1 MQQFLDYLE
10 IEKNRSVLTRR
21 NYSLYLRRFLT
32 CTGLTDPA
40 QISKEAVR
48 KFRLWL
54 HRLKEGKEQLDTT
67 TQNYHLIALRSF
79 LSYCARMEIPS
90 LAAEHVELA
99 KIGDREVN
107 FLEEDDLERLLK
119 APSESGVSPL
129 VQARDKAILELLF
142 STGLRVS
149 ELVSLQKDD
158 VNLERDDFSVRGKGN
173 KTRVVFMSPSAKQ
186 AIKKYVMLRKDTQPH
201 LFVSHDKAQRK
212 RELQEAGQRVVGKSK
227 AHETGITARTVQ
239 RLVIKYGKVAGITKA
254 ISPHALRHTFATDL
268 LRAGADIR
276 AVQSMLGH
284 SSITTTKVY
293 THITD
298 AHLQK
303 VHKNFHGKQRKV

>member
-21 NYSLYLRRFLT
+21 NYSLYLRRFLI
-32 CTGLTDPA
+32 CTKIAEPSRIT
-40 QISKEAVR
+40 KESVR
-48 KFRLWL
+48 TFRLWL
-54 HRLKEGKEQLDTT
+54 HRLKEGKDKLDTT

-90 LAAEHVELA
+90 LPPEQVELS
-99 KIGDREVN
+99 KVGDREVN

-119 APSESGVSPL
+119 APHQTEGNPV

-149 ELVSLQKDD
+149 ELVALQKDD
-158 VNLERDDFSVRGKGN
+158 INLERDDFSVRGKGN
-173 KTRVVFMSPSAKQ
+173 KTRVVFMSENAKT
-186 AIKKYVMLRKDTQPH
+186 AIQKYLSLRKDMLPH
-201 LFVSHDKAQRK
+201 LFVSHDKGVRQ
-212 RELQEAGQRVVGKSK
+212 RELKEAGERVVGKSK
-227 AHETGITARTVQ
+227 SHETGITPRTVQ
-239 RLVIKYGKVAGITKA
+239 RLVIKYGKIAGITKP

-284 SSITTTKVY
+284 SSITTTQVY
-293 THITD
+293 THVTD

-303 VHKNFHGKQRKV
+303 VHKNFHGKQRKI

>member
-32 CTGLTDPA
+32 CTKITDPTR
-40 QISKEAVR
+40 ITKESVR
-48 KFRLWL
+48 TFRLWL
-54 HRLKEGKEQLDTT
+54 HRLKEGADQLDTT

-90 LAAEHVELA
+90 LAPEQVELS
-99 KIGDREVN
+99 KVGDREVN

-119 APSESGVSPL
+119 APHQNEGTPI

-149 ELVSLQKDD
+149 ELVALQKDD
-158 VNLERDDFSVRGKGN
+158 INLERDDFSVRGKGN
-173 KTRVVFMSPSAKQ
+173 KTRVVFMSENAKT
-186 AIKKYVMLRKDTQPH
+186 AIKKYLELRKDTLQH
-201 LFVSHDKAQRK
+201 LFVSHDKGVKQ
-212 RELQEAGQRVVGKSK
+212 RELKEAGERVVGKSK
-227 AHETGITARTVQ
+227 SNETGITPRTVQ
-239 RLVIKYGKVAGITKA
+239 RLVIKYGKAAGITKA

-284 SSITTTKVY
+284 SSITTTQVY
-293 THITD
+293 THVTD

-303 VHKNFHGKQRKV
+303 VHKNFHGKQRKI